1 MMKLMKSK
9 DFLEKYRQVYATQ
22 NKIMGTALFF
32 TRDIERIPQ
41 YISHVMF
48 KNNIIYENNIFISI
62 IKSDSPFG
70 IETSFTKEPAK
81 GLKILEIRAGYM
93 EIVDVEKILKD
104 QGIGEKNHLLR
115 SRRYLYQ

>member
-1 MMKLMKSK
+1 MFLLSNSYKIPHGGYWSVIIALFILSLILIYTSGQKKLYKLMKLMKSK

-70 IETSFTKEPAK
+70 IEPRSQKNRQK
-81 GLKILEIRAGYM
+81 G
-93 EIVDVEKILKD
+93 
-104 QGIGEKNHLLR
+104 
-115 SRRYLYQ
+115 